1 MTAAPHT
8 SNWDFVYALLVSC
21 NLGIRINLMTKKE
34 IFRWPFGPFL
44 KFVGAVP
51 VDRSKSN
58 GLVDQVVQAFGRNER
73 LVVAIAPAGTRKKVP
88 YWRTGFYHMAK
99 GAGVPIVLGF
109 LDYGRKTGGIGPTI
123 YLTGNMNEDMKNI
136 REFYDS
142 INAKYPEKALQ
153 MSASVVAR

>member
-1 MTAAPHT
+1 MNYTIYDIPVIRTLVRWASIIFLKIVGWKVEGRAPDLPRYVMTAAPHT

-99 GAGVPIVLGF
+99 GAGVPIV
-109 LDYGRKTGGIGPTI
+109 
-123 YLTGNMNEDMKNI
+123 
-136 REFYDS
+136 
-142 INAKYPEKALQ
+142 
-153 MSASVVAR
+153 